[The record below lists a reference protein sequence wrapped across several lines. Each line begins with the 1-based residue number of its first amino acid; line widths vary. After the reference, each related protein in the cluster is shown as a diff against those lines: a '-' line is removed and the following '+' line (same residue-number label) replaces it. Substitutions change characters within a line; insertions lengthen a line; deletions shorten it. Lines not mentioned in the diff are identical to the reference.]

1 MNTLLLFANAFLI
14 TICLNSFQ
22 FENNEKEQCRE
33 LMKKTNAILRL
44 VNSMRKID
52 MPAFEKLCLDTYLL
66 ALEAFPFM
74 MVANTLH
81 RIFGHASKK
90 MRRMKNRGLVSTQI
104 DWSFS
109 TNQLQLF

>member
-1 MNTLLLFANAFLI
+1 
-14 TICLNSFQ
+14 
-22 FENNEKEQCRE
+22 
-33 LMKKTNAILRL
+33 
-44 VNSMRKID
+44 

-104 DWSFS
+104 EFAYTFVFRYWIHCMKWAFSTKKANHDCMKWGFS
-109 TNQLQLF
+109 TNQLQLA